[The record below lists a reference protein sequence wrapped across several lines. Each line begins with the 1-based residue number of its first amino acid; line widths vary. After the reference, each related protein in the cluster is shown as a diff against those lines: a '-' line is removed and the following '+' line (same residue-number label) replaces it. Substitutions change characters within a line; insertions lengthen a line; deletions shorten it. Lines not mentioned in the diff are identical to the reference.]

1 MYSHG
6 GGWSSSSRHFFIE
19 RDDNSMSGDESIEI
33 WLLAALVI
41 LFVQVVAIYL
51 AIKTGEKI
59 HEKRMK
65 EIKKK
70 EQV

>member
-1 MYSHG
+1 M
-6 GGWSSSSRHFFIE
+6 E
-19 RDDNSMSGDESIEI
+19 RGENSMSGDEAIEK
-33 WLLAALVI
+33 WLLVALVV
-41 LFVQVVAIYL
+41 LFVQVLAIYL

-65 EIKKK
+65 EIKEK

>member
-1 MYSHG
+1 MKRLFG
-6 GGWSSSSRHFFIE
+6 IE
-19 RDDNSMSGDESIEI
+19 FVDMCI
-33 WLLAALVI
+33 WL
-41 LFVQVVAIYL
+41 VAVFFLIGMFASYM
-51 AIKTGEKI
+51 IVKHDEKE